1 VDGFERIWE
10 EYDKTKAPELKER
23 LILYYAPLVKYVA
36 GRLSIHFGDHIE
48 FDELVSYG
56 IFGLIDAIDKFRL
69 EKGVKFETYASLRI
83 RGAIIDGIR
92 KLDWIPRTLRE
103 KNKRLEQALAEL
115 SASLGREPTE
125 AELAEKL
132 NVSVKEARQLIKKA
146 SLMSIISLDEYLEQ
160 NQEASYQ
167 GAPSSHTESPE
178 VQHEKNEIKI
188 ILKDAIKNLSDKE
201 KLVITLYYFE
211 ELTLKEISRVM
222 GVSESRVSQ
231 IHTKALS
238 RLQNKLGRFRYVL
251 YAI

>member
-1 VDGFERIWE
+1 MDIYDSIWDDYE
-10 EYDKTKAPELKER
+10 KTKSSEIKER
-23 LILYYAPLVKYVA
+23 LILHYAPLVKYVA

-56 IFGLIDAIDKFRL
+56 IFGLIDAIEKFRQ

-103 KNKRLEQALAEL
+103 KNKQLEQAFNEL
-115 SASLGREPTE
+115 SVTLGRDPTDE
-125 AELAEKL
+125 ELAVKL
-132 NVSVKEARQLIKKA
+132 GVSAEETRRLIKKT

-160 NQEASYQ
+160 NQESSYQ
-167 GAPSSHTESPE
+167 GAQYSHAESPE
-178 VQHEKNEIKI
+178 MQHEKNEVRT
-188 ILKDAIKNLSDKE
+188 ILKDAIKNLTEKE
-201 KLVITLYYFE
+201 KLVVTLYYFE
-211 ELTLKEISRVM
+211 ELTLKEISGVM
-222 GVSESRVSQ
+222 GVSESRISQ

-238 RLQNKLGRFRYVL
+238 RLQNRLGRYRYVL